1 MKHKL
6 FFIIFLL
13 LAAVGDAYGADDS
26 KNLEIN
32 LEQPGTI
39 YSLYWH
45 DLTNPEYTSV
55 SVAGTIN
62 QEDIAALNAASRKYA
77 LRELNLEN
85 ATIVEDKLPDDA
97 FSTYVDAPNSPQCQL
112 TKIILPDNLSEIGD
126 YAFENLAQLKSL
138 KIPAAL
144 RKIGAYAFA
153 GCTSLQS
160 ISLPEGLTELGM
172 GCFKNCTS
180 LKDVELPSSLLR
192 INPYAFEGAGIEEIY
207 LPEGITTLN
216 RYAFKSAS
224 LKSIAL
230 PESCTEYN
238 ANVFDS
244 NKQLRDIK
252 LPQSMTI
259 VPYGIFNNCTALQKI
274 DLHEGIETVHSRAF
288 NNCTSLTEINMPSTL
303 LIVYTKAFY
312 NFGGETV
319 IFPENLIMMGC
330 CAFLG
335 SKPLKSIY
343 SKNINAPGLNC
354 DPFIGGGRSNSDYEV
369 IGLYAPDPNI
379 PVYIPRG
386 SYYNYYSWQLWN
398 YFNNFIEVD
407 EFPSSGIDNPVTTD
421 DEVKIYGN
429 ISGCLT
435 LEGAEGIYEIYSTNG
450 QKVNSGYCSG
460 NLNISISS
468 GLYLVRI
475 GNTVKKVIVK

>member
-1 MKHKL
+1 MRHKL
-6 FFIIFLL
+6 SFIIFLL
-13 LAAVGDAYGADDS
+13 LAAVCDAYGADDS

-97 FSTYVDAPNSPQCQL
+97 FSIYVDAPNSPQCQL

-138 KIPAAL
+138 KLPATL

-207 LPEGITTLN
+207 LPEGIKTLN

-224 LKSIAL
+224 LKNIAL

-238 ANVFDS
+238 TNVFDS
-244 NKQLRDIK
+244 NRQLTDIK
-252 LPQSMTI
+252 LPQSMTD
-259 VPYGIFNNCTALQKI
+259 VPCGMFNNCTALQKI

-303 LIVYTKAFY
+303 TYVMTKAFY
-312 NFGGETV
+312 NFGGEV
-319 IFPENLIMMGC
+319 LIFPKNIRAMGWN
-330 CAFLG
+330 AFYG
-335 SKPLKSIY
+335 CKPLKSLY
-343 SKNINAPGLNC
+343 SKNMTPPALNC
-354 DPFIGGGRSNSDYEV
+354 DPVIGGGSGFPYELV
-369 IGLYAPDPNI
+369 GLNAPDPNI

-386 SYYNYYSWQLWN
+386 SYYDYYGRQAWG
-398 YFNNFIEVD
+398 YFTNIIEVD
-407 EFPSSGIDNPVTTD
+407 EFPSAGLSNSVTTD
-421 DEVKIYGN
+421 DKVKIHLN
-429 ISGCLT
+429 MSGELII
-435 LEGAEGIYEIYSTNG
+435 EGTEGIYEIYSTNG

>member
-13 LAAVGDAYGADDS
+13 LAAVGDAYGADNS

-97 FSTYVDAPNSPQCQL
+97 FSTYVDAPNSPQSQL

-138 KIPAAL
+138 KLPAAL

-330 CAFLG
+330 SAFLG

-407 EFPSSGIDNPVTTD
+407 EFPSSGIDNHVTTD

-460 NLNISISS
+460 NLNISIAP